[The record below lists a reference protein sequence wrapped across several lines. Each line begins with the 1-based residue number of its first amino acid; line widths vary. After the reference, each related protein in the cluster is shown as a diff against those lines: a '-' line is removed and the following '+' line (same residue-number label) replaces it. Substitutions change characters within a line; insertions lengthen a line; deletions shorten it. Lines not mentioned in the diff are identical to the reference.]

1 MAWLLSVPLMLAG
14 VEGAHS
20 LAYRLVYPDAYTR
33 SQVLAASGH
42 GYLNDAPTFFA
53 IAGALGVCLW
63 LARALSRPGRS
74 AGDGQVSLLPFLMLA
89 PVAFCLQECV
99 EQLFVGG
106 SPFAA
111 VFAPTFLPGVL
122 LQVPFALAA
131 FFIARW
137 LLRAAD
143 RVRSILA
150 GGSPV
155 WVHEPA
161 RWFAVVADLSR
172 VTSLALG
179 YGERGPPVAGMF
191 PATLSASR

>member
-1 MAWLLSVPLMLAG
+1 MAWLLSVPLMVAG
-14 VEGAHS
+14 VEGAHW
-20 LAYRLVYPDAYTR
+20 LVYRVVYPDAYTR

-53 IAGALGVCLW
+53 IAGALGLCLW
-63 LARALSRPGRS
+63 LARALSRPGRFGS
-74 AGDGQVSLLPFLMLA
+74 DGQVSLMPFLLLA
-89 PVAFCLQECV
+89 PLAFCLQECV

-111 VFAPTFLPGVL
+111 VFEPTFLPGVL
-122 LQVPFALAA
+122 LQVPFAIVA

-137 LLRAAD
+137 LLRVAD
-143 RVRSILA
+143 RVRSIL
-150 GGSPV
+150 GGGPLV

-161 RWFAVVADLSR
+161 LWFAVADLPR
-172 VTSLALG
+172 VTSLARG